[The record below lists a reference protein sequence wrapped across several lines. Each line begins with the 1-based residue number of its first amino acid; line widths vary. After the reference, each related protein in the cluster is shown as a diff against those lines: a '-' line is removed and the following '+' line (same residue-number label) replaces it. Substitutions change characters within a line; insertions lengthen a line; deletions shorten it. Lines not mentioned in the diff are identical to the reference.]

1 MYYQQM
7 KLSIISNIRLR
18 MLIYDLDIENAI
30 KMLMDV
36 LLSNEMFDFLVILL
50 DIEHEL
56 KKLKQNL
63 LTNYFNECNKPFYT
77 L

>member
-30 KMLMDV
+30 NMLMDV

-63 LTNYFNECNKPFYT
+63 LTNYFNECNKPFYI